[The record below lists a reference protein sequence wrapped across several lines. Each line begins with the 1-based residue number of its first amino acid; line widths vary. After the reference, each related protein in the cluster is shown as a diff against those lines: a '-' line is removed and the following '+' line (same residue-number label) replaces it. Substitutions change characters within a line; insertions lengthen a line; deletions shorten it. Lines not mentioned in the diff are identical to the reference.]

1 MEIYEAIEARRT
13 IREFK
18 DLAVEMPVVEKIINA
33 GLKAPSN
40 DHLRNWEFV
49 VVTSKEARANLLQ
62 VKDMESTS
70 QINSLLD
77 SWNLSDKLQ
86 RDMFLEAMPRQ
97 YSMLY
102 NAGCLILP
110 FFKKKTPLLQPQT
123 LSSLNPFASI
133 WCCIENMLLSAAAEG
148 LFGVTRIPMP
158 NESEH
163 IKNVLKHPDEYA
175 MPCYLALGYPAENAA
190 RTVQKNITA
199 KDKIH
204 LNTW

>member
-163 IKNVLKHPDEYA
+163 IKNVLKHPDEYV

-190 RTVQKNITA
+190 RTVQKNITT